1 MSLLSDIILQT
12 HAISQR
18 VEVEKS
24 TSLDNGVNLS
34 PKEQAKSLAAK
45 NRVIRALES
54 ITQSLKADF
63 DPTQQKS
70 ASYGL
75 HEQELPSADVQPS
88 PDTVLKE
95 GMSDKPEGLG
105 GQAMSLNKM
114 AEAIGPIISTF
125 DSVLSKPYLKY
136 HNATLTS
143 TTPIVGLKGD
153 NIMYIE
159 TQSTAVG
166 IKDVW
171 SIFSPVPEGANVNSS
186 VAVHFFPYQGDF
198 IMAVGTTLWRK
209 KHRSDLGRSS
219 DDIRQASIAWPKLYH
234 DEWEKIGDKCLP
246 DGNLRSIIPYA
257 LLSAAGNQIK
267 FHLLILTQD
276 GTLQVLDGSDLGPNN
291 TFVSMNNISK
301 DAAKQGL
308 VMHKAAYWNGKI
320 IGYDD
325 AGYTWNLYP
334 DFNQR
339 TIEAKDKQQVEPI
352 KQLTATDIGPV
363 GVQKDG
369 FLWIRQD
376 NVVNLGVASPGVML
390 DLETLTKSLKDR
402 YITTQTALYPVVN
415 KIKTFAV
422 THKFFLN
429 SLSETAKELQN
440 SSSDE
445 TKNNLKIASAKKFVS
460 HAKVWAT
467 LLKTQSEYG
476 GQSVNVMGQDLSS
489 VKTQLSQQLS
499 LLKDKMTALTA
510 QLKALKDAESKIK
523 AAFWISIAV
532 AVVGL
537 GLTILALC
545 TGVGAVYAIAAGGL
559 FVGGLVAVGI
569 FAKRW
574 ADISD
579 QISKVEAQLRD
590 VTTASEE
597 LEFVVKNFSDL
608 EDMYGK
614 LSQFWGKMFN
624 SAVSLQGMDKATAL
638 QLGAGIL
645 EDPSSIDAAK
655 DVTRQMEKACDVYLA
670 VLNGCGIRLPRDD
683 SDDEEEDAAG
693 DLVSTTDAASASVE
707 FDQTFYNV
715 VPFNNAVSD
724 ACAAL
729 KEGDFDLYTLKMRD
743 AYTIDAHSITSQN
756 SGTTLLD
763 FEDVLTDER
772 PSKDIASAFIGS
784 AIDSSVSGVTGVPL
798 IDIIPEIFR
807 SKIAIMSSSLP
818 FTLQDPQSN
827 RLNGLLVKART
838 EVVSLLDQTIELG
851 TISQE
856 WVARMPDLPTTNED
870 RKMASVYRDK
880 AGKNCKEAQASAR
893 LANNAFVDFN
903 HEATELQQSLE
914 RRIVKCRDDI
924 RASEASRRSLLDSV
938 NIPTPV
944 WFIPVAGPLI
954 GAIATGVN
962 RSKIDEEVSRCER
975 QINDL
980 SLEVVNLE
988 FQRNVGALFMGQTQT
1003 WMDFCQKAS
1012 RALGSIY
1019 NDMTAIKLQ
1028 IKYELEVD
1036 PKLWKQVTA
1045 TEWSKVRRDAEEC
1058 KALIGSAQ
1066 ETLAADFDLAVSSK
1080 RADSALL
1087 QAVTPSMK
1095 LMPELQSQVANSR
1108 IVWSEIQKLREL
1120 NYSEDIVAYLDPET
1134 KNKTTVFDMVD
1145 NIRTTYI
1152 QMAATQ
1158 YNTVQQLYTLALI
1171 QEARSKNA
1179 ASGAIPMHIF
1189 LKHTFSAIETAKKN
1203 AAQTKK
1209 TYAYMANN
1217 FRERIALTRRNVAEL
1232 RTAITVAN
1240 LDKARRDQDYRDK
1253 INGIIIQGALTAF
1266 ATGGLVAAAAA
1277 AAYVGVPLASV
1288 ASVISAGG
1296 VLFGGTRGNGGE
1308 TTGEEIDGNKE
1319 ISNREDTKNEN
1330 ENPDGHEDAAAGHNG
1345 EPEEGF
1351 DTTTAAKDA
1360 DTDTKKPDVK
1370 QHKLEATELGKRLL
1384 DKLSLPE
1391 LAMLVALVE
1400 VAISVMERTVAAMET
1415 LQKPLQKLVEGIV
1428 ELSDIISDMD
1438 DTCDQLAH
1446 SLDFTAPI
1454 PFTKQDASAVAE
1466 KWQGVSDACE
1476 VWLDLL
1482 NEQRISPISFSQV

>member
-1 MSLLSDIILQT
+1 
-12 HAISQR
+12 
-18 VEVEKS
+18 
-24 TSLDNGVNLS
+24 
-34 PKEQAKSLAAK
+34 
-45 NRVIRALES
+45 
-54 ITQSLKADF
+54 
-63 DPTQQKS
+63 
-70 ASYGL
+70 
-75 HEQELPSADVQPS
+75 
-88 PDTVLKE
+88 
-95 GMSDKPEGLG
+95 
-105 GQAMSLNKM
+105 
-114 AEAIGPIISTF
+114 
-125 DSVLSKPYLKY
+125 
-136 HNATLTS
+136 
-143 TTPIVGLKGD
+143 
-153 NIMYIE
+153 MYIE
-159 TQSTAVG
+159 TQSTTVG
-166 IKDVW
+166 VKDVW

-219 DDIRQASIAWPKLYH
+219 DEIRQASISWPKLYH

-276 GTLQVLDGSDLGPNN
+276 GTLQVLDGSDLGPKN
-291 TFVSMNNISK
+291 TFVSMSNTSK

-334 DFNQR
+334 DFTQR
-339 TIEAKDKQQVEPI
+339 TFEAKEKQQVEPI

-369 FLWIRQD
+369 FLYKRIVETVNEPGDDQGKERVKWTKWIRQD
-376 NVVNLGVASPGVML
+376 NVINLGVASPGVML

-415 KIKTFAV
+415 KIKTFAI

-429 SLSETAKELQN
+429 SLSESAKELQ
-440 SSSDE
+440 SPSSDE
-445 TKNNLKIASAKKFVS
+445 AKNNLKIATAKKFVS

-476 GQSVNVMGQDLSS
+476 GQSVNAMGQDLSS
-489 VKTQLSQQLS
+489 VKTQLSQQLT

-545 TGVGAVYAIAAGGL
+545 TGVGAGFAIAAGGL

-638 QLGAGIL
+638 QLGTGIL

-655 DVTRQMEKACDVYLA
+655 DVTRKMEKACDVYLA

-693 DLVSTTDAASASVE
+693 DLASTDAASASVE
-707 FDQTFYNV
+707 FDPTFSNM
-715 VPFNNAVSD
+715 VPFNKAVSD
-724 ACAAL
+724 ACVAL
-729 KEGDFDLYTLKMRD
+729 KDGDFDLYTLKMRD
-743 AYTIDAHSITSQN
+743 ARAIDAHSIVSSN
-756 SGTTLLD
+756 SDTTLLD
-763 FEDVLTDER
+763 FEDSLADER
-772 PSKDIASAFIGS
+772 PSKDIASAFLGG
-784 AIDSSVSGVTGVPL
+784 AIDGFVSGVTGAPV
-798 IDIIPEIFR
+798 IDITPAVFK
-807 SKIAIMSSSLP
+807 SKIAIMSSELP
-818 FTLQDPQSN
+818 FTLQDPQSS

-838 EVVSLLDQTIELG
+838 EVLSLLDRTIVLG

-856 WVARMPDLPTTNED
+856 WVTRMPDSPTTNED
-870 RKMASVYRDK
+870 RKIASAYQDNAV
-880 AGKNCKEAQASAR
+880 KNCKQAQDSAR

-903 HEATELQQSLE
+903 HEAIEYQQSLE
-914 RRIVKCRDDI
+914 RRIAKCRDEI
-924 RASEASRRSLLDSV
+924 IASEVSKRSLLNRV
-938 NIPTPV
+938 KIPAPV
-944 WFIPVAGPLI
+944 WFIPAGAAV
-954 GAIATGVN
+954 GATVTGLN
-962 RSKIDEEVSRCER
+962 RAMVDEAVSKYDH
-975 QINDL
+975 QITDL
-980 SLEVVNLE
+980 SQEVANLE
-988 FQRNVGALFMGQTQT
+988 SQRQVGALFMGQAQT
-1003 WMDFCQKAS
+1003 WIDFCQKAS
-1012 RALGSIY
+1012 RTLGSIY
-1019 NDMTAIKLQ
+1019 DEMTAIKLQ
-1028 IKYELEVD
+1028 IKYELVID
-1036 PKLWKQVTA
+1036 PKIWKQVTA
-1045 TEWSKVRRDAEEC
+1045 TEWNKVRRDAEEC
-1058 KALIGSAQ
+1058 KALISSAK
-1066 ETLAADFDLAVSSK
+1066 EDLAADFDLAISSK
-1080 RADSALL
+1080 RADPALL
-1087 QAVTPSMK
+1087 QAVTPGSK
-1095 LMPELQSQVANSR
+1095 LMPELQSQVVNSR

-1120 NYSEDIVAYLDPET
+1120 NYSEDIVAYLDPEN
-1134 KNKTTVFDMVD
+1134 KKKTTVFDMVD

-1189 LKHTFSAIETAKKN
+1189 LKHTFSAIDTAKKD
-1203 AAQTKK
+1203 AARTKK
-1209 TYAYMANN
+1209 TYAHMANN
-1217 FRERIALTRRNVAEL
+1217 FRERIALTGRNVAEL
-1232 RTAITVAN
+1232 KNAITVAN
-1240 LDKARRDQDYRDK
+1240 LDKARRDQNYRDK
-1253 INGIIIQGALTAF
+1253 VNGIIVQGALTAF
-1266 ATGGLVAAAAA
+1266 ATGSLVAAAAA
-1277 AAYVGVPLASV
+1277 AAFVGVPLASV

-1296 VLFGGTRGNGGE
+1296 VLYGGAKGSGDET

-1319 ISNREDTKNEN
+1319 NSNGEGTKNEN
-1330 ENPDGHEDAAAGHNG
+1330 VDGHEDAPIGQNG
-1345 EPEEGF
+1345 EPGERI
-1351 DTTTAAKDA
+1351 DTTGAAKDA
-1360 DTDTKKPDVK
+1360 DADTKKPDVK
-1370 QHKLEATELGKRLL
+1370 QRVDAAQKTWKTLGGLLRSGKNKLEATELGKRLL
-1384 DKLSLPE
+1384 NKLSLSE

-1415 LQKPLQKLVEGIV
+1415 LQKPLQKLVDGIV
-1428 ELSDIISDMD
+1428 ELSDIIGDMD

>member
-1 MSLLSDIILQT
+1 
-12 HAISQR
+12 
-18 VEVEKS
+18 
-24 TSLDNGVNLS
+24 
-34 PKEQAKSLAAK
+34 
-45 NRVIRALES
+45 
-54 ITQSLKADF
+54 
-63 DPTQQKS
+63 
-70 ASYGL
+70 
-75 HEQELPSADVQPS
+75 
-88 PDTVLKE
+88 
-95 GMSDKPEGLG
+95 
-105 GQAMSLNKM
+105 
-114 AEAIGPIISTF
+114 
-125 DSVLSKPYLKY
+125 
-136 HNATLTS
+136 
-143 TTPIVGLKGD
+143 
-153 NIMYIE
+153 MYIE
-159 TQSTAVG
+159 TQSTRVG
-166 IKDVW
+166 VKDVW

-219 DDIRQASIAWPKLYH
+219 DDIRQASISWPKLYH

-267 FHLLILTQD
+267 FQLLILTKD
-276 GTLQVLDGSDLGPNN
+276 GTLQVLDGSDLGPKN
-291 TFVSMNNISK
+291 TFISMNNTSK

-325 AGYTWNLYP
+325 SGYTWNLYP

-339 TIEAKDKQQVEPI
+339 TFEAKDKQQVEPI

-369 FLWIRQD
+369 FLYKRIVETVNEPGDDQGKERIKWTKWIRQD

-415 KIKTFAV
+415 KIKTFAI

-476 GQSVNVMGQDLSS
+476 GHSVNVMGQDLSS
-489 VKTQLSQQLS
+489 VKTQLSQQLT

-574 ADISD
+574 AEISD

-638 QLGAGIL
+638 QIGAGIL

-655 DVTRQMEKACDVYLA
+655 DVTRKMENACDVYLS

-693 DLVSTTDAASASVE
+693 DLVSADAASASVE
-707 FDQTFYNV
+707 FDPTFSNV
-715 VPFNNAVSD
+715 VPFNNTVSD

-729 KEGDFDLYTLKMRD
+729 KDGDFDLYISKMRD
-743 AYTIDAHSITSQN
+743 AHAIDGHSIAS
-756 SGTTLLD
+756 SDSDTTLLD
-763 FEDVLTDER
+763 FEDPLTDER
-772 PSKDIASAFIGS
+772 PSKDIASAFAGGAIGGF
-784 AIDSSVSGVTGVPL
+784 VSGMTGVPL
-798 IDIIPEIFR
+798 IDMNPAIFR
-807 SKIAIMSSSLP
+807 SKIAIMSSTLP
-818 FTLQDPQSN
+818 FTLQDPQSD

-838 EVVSLLDQTIELG
+838 EVVSLLDRTIELG

-870 RKMASVYRDK
+870 RKMASVYQDN
-880 AGKNCKEAQASAR
+880 AEKNCKQAQASAR

-903 HEATELQQSLE
+903 HEATEFQQSLE

-924 RASEASRRSLLDSV
+924 RASEAGRRSLLDSV

-944 WFIPVAGPLI
+944 WFIPIAGPLI

-962 RSKIDEEVSRCER
+962 RAKVDEEVSRYER

-980 SLEVVNLE
+980 SLEVMKLE
-988 FQRNVGALFMGQTQT
+988 FQRNIGVLFVGQSQT

-1012 RALGSIY
+1012 RTLGSIY
-1019 NDMTAIKLQ
+1019 DEMTAIKLQ
-1028 IKYELEVD
+1028 IKFELEVD

-1058 KALIGSAQ
+1058 KALIGIAQ
-1066 ETLAADFDLAVSSK
+1066 ENLAADFDIAASSK
-1080 RADSALL
+1080 RADPALL

-1095 LMPELQSQVANSR
+1095 LMPELRSQVANSK

-1158 YNTVQQLYTLALI
+1158 YNTVQQLYTLALV

-1189 LKHTFSAIETAKKN
+1189 LKHTFSAIDTAKKD
-1203 AAQTKK
+1203 ATRTKK
-1209 TYAYMANN
+1209 TYAHMANN
-1217 FRERIALTRRNVAEL
+1217 FRERIALTGRNVAEL
-1232 RTAITVAN
+1232 KTAISVAN
-1240 LDKARRDQDYRDK
+1240 LDKARRDQAYRDK
-1253 INGIIIQGALTAF
+1253 VNGIIIQGALTAF

-1296 VLFGGTRGNGGE
+1296 VLFGGVKGNGDE
-1308 TTGEEIDGNKE
+1308 TTSEEVDGNKQ
-1319 ISNREDTKNEN
+1319 ISNGEDTKNG
-1330 ENPDGHEDAAAGHNG
+1330 NPDGHEDVDAGHNG
-1345 EPEEGF
+1345 EPEEVF

-1360 DTDTKKPDVK
+1360 DADTKKPDVK
-1370 QHKLEATELGKRLL
+1370 QRVDAAQKTWKTLGALLRSGKDKLEATELGKRLL
-1384 DKLSLPE
+1384 NKLSLPE

-1428 ELSDIISDMD
+1428 ELSDIVSDMD
-1438 DTCDQLAH
+1438 DSCDQLAH